1 MFTVKQPCLIY
12 FTFMS
17 PQTDLVGLLGK
28 RAKQALPGVKGSI
41 PTGAL
46 HAKNTRVCPPHGT
59 HYNQVGRVRFAC
71 TSDKSN
77 DNSLQRALK
86 H

>member
-1 MFTVKQPCLIY
+1 MKQ
-12 FTFMS
+12 T
-17 PQTDLVGLLGK
+17 
-28 RAKQALPGVKGSI
+28 LPGVKGSI

-59 HYNQVGRVRFAC
+59 HYNQVGRVRFAY

-77 DNSLQRALK
+77 GNSLQELWSTK
-86 H
+86 TVQKPLNPETTLYIWLWI